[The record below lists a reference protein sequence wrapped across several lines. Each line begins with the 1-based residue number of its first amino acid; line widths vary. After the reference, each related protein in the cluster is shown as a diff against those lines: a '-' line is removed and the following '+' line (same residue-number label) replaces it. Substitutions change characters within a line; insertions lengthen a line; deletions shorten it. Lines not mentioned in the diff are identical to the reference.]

1 MSRLVVMAI
10 ASTLLG
16 GTAPSYLTDT
26 QREQAGYPTRM
37 QEAVLAGE
45 VDQPQDPGPVMVP
58 EPLTRGSSHLYPVRL
73 GSR

>member
-16 GTAPSYLTDT
+16 GTAPSYLTDV

-45 VDQPQDPGPVMVP
+45 VDQPQDPGPVVQ
-58 EPLTRGSSHLYPVRL
+58 EPLTRGQKPPITRHARL
-73 GSR
+73 